1 MYISIHNQIFN
12 FFPLNSLHTL
22 QNISFEEQHGHVKN
36 YALRFQIHTVAPE
49 FIML

>member
-12 FFPLNSLHTL
+12 FFSLYTL
-22 QNISFEEQHGHVKN
+22 QNISFEEQHGHVKH
-36 YALRFQIHTVAPE
+36 YALRFQMHTVAPE